1 MSRTETHDTGT
12 HANADGQLVSV
23 VILYY
28 KRRETIEESID
39 SVLSQDYPAL
49 ELVVVDNNS
58 RDDVSAV
65 VEQRSAK
72 INFIQLDENRGACG
86 GRNAGLRASHGDIVV
101 FLEDDVKFLSPFE
114 VTKIVHLFAQRP
126 EFHVLALQVCDPDT
140 GKLRL
145 REWCHPRY
153 WKEHSESEFET
164 TWFGEG
170 ACAFRREA
178 LDACG
183 GYYEPLFYGA
193 EGDDLVIQLFN
204 HGFRILH
211 TPQVRVGHRA
221 SETGRTSDRQY
232 KYFTRN
238 YFWIAYKDFPFF
250 AGMRYLVP
258 KIGMMGLFA
267 LRSGAFKPFWE
278 GFRDGISGLKK
289 IRPDRTP
296 ANRAALDYLREL
308 EKWRPNLLVRLSRHR
323 EAPQI

>member
-1 MSRTETHDTGT
+1 MSGTETHNTGRE
-12 HANADGQLVSV
+12 ANAEGPLVSV
-23 VILYY
+23 IILYY

-39 SVLSQDYPAL
+39 SVLSQDYPNV
-49 ELVVVDNNS
+49 ELAVVDNNS
-58 RDDVSAV
+58 QDDVSLII
-65 VEQRSAK
+65 EQRSAK
-72 INFIQLDENRGACG
+72 INFVPLSENRGACG
-86 GRNAGLRASHGDIVV
+86 GRNAGLRASKGEIVV
-101 FLEDDVKFLSPFE
+101 LLEDGVKFLSPFE
-114 VTKIVHLFAQRP
+114 VTKIVNLCRQRP
-126 EFHVLALQVCDPDT
+126 EFQVLALQVSDPDT

-178 LDACG
+178 LDTCG
-183 GYYEPLFYGA
+183 AYYEPLFYGA
-193 EGDDLVIQLFN
+193 EGDDLVIRLFN

-211 TPQVRVGHRA
+211 TPQIRVGHRA
-221 SETGRTSDRQY
+221 SETGRTCDRQY

-238 YFWIAYKDFPFF
+238 YFWISYKDFPFF

-267 LRSGAFKPFWE
+267 IRSGALKPFWE
-278 GFRDGISGLKK
+278 GVRDGISGLSK
-289 IRPDRTP
+289 IRADRTP
-296 ANRAALDYLREL
+296 ANRTALKYLREL

-323 EAPQI
+323 QAPQI